1 MADSKDPKD
10 LVTTIM
16 QDTDIAILT
25 HVDAAGRL
33 VSMPMGTQDFVD
45 PVMVHFLTEADSEK
59 MAAITENPQVNVAYA
74 SDAGWVSLSGIARHN
89 EDRSLLKDLWDA
101 KASTFVPGGP
111 DDPNSTVLTVV
122 ADTARYWGSPGTVA
136 TVVEM
141 AKGAASGQGADPG
154 VSGIVAL

>member
-59 MAAITENPQVNVAYA
+59 MAAITENPQVNVAYS

-89 EDRSLLKDLWDA
+89 EDRSLLKGLWDA
-101 KASTFVPGGP
+101 KASSFMTGGP

-122 ADTARYWGSPGTVA
+122 ADTAHYWESPGTVA

-141 AKGAASGQGADPG
+141 AKGAASDHRAEPG
-154 VSGIVAL
+154 DSGIISL